1 VGKQF
6 GGKIAAARIQGAPM
20 TKYADEV
27 LQPGETVR
35 YQGTLHWI
43 IFVPGVPLLVF
54 VFAGWFGMTRAWQ
67 PGHGI
72 SLYSLLA
79 LFALVAFLLQLL
91 TAWITQL
98 TTEIAVTNRRVI
110 YKTGLISRRTI
121 EMNMD
126 KVESV
131 DVTQDFFG
139 RLLDYGTVL
148 IRGTGAGLE
157 PLANVASPIALR
169 NAIGAQ

>member
-1 VGKQF
+1 
-6 GGKIAAARIQGAPM
+6 M
-20 TKYADEV
+20 TNYADEV

-35 YQGTLHWI
+35 YEGTLHWI
-43 IFVPGVPLLVF
+43 IFVPGLPLLMF
-54 VFAGWFGMTRAWQ
+54 VVAGFLGVTTAWR
-67 PGHGI
+67 PAHGV

-79 LFALVAFLLQLL
+79 LFALVAFLMQLL
-91 TAWITQL
+91 TAWIVRQ

-110 YKTGLISRRTI
+110 YKTGLISRQTI

-131 DVTQDFFG
+131 DVTQDFLG

-157 PLANVASPIALR
+157 TLTNVASPLALR
-169 NAIGAQ
+169 NAITVG

>member
-1 VGKQF
+1 
-6 GGKIAAARIQGAPM
+6 M
-20 TKYADEV
+20 TNYADEV

-35 YQGTLHWI
+35 YEGTLHWI
-43 IFVPGVPLLVF
+43 IFVPGLPLLMF
-54 VFAGWFGMTRAWQ
+54 VVAGFLGVTTAWR
-67 PGHGI
+67 PAHGV

-79 LFALVAFLLQLL
+79 LFALVAFLMQLL
-91 TAWITQL
+91 TAWIVRQ

-110 YKTGLISRRTI
+110 YKTGLISRQTI

-131 DVTQDFFG
+131 DVTQDFLG

-157 PLANVASPIALR
+157 PLANVASPLTLR
-169 NAIGAQ
+169 NAITVG

>member
-1 VGKQF
+1 
-6 GGKIAAARIQGAPM
+6 M
-20 TKYADEV
+20 TNYTDEV

-35 YQGTLHWI
+35 YEGTLHWI
-43 IFVPGVPLLVF
+43 IFVPGVPILMF
-54 VFAGWFGMTRAWQ
+54 VFAAFLGFTRAWH
-67 PGHGI
+67 PAHGV

-79 LFALVAFLLQLL
+79 LFALVALLLQLL
-91 TAWITQL
+91 TAWIVRQ

-110 YKTGLISRRTI
+110 YKTGLISRQTI

-131 DVTQDFFG
+131 DVTQDFLG

-157 PLANVASPIALR
+157 PLANVASPLALR
-169 NAIGAQ
+169 NAITAQ

>member
-1 VGKQF
+1 
-6 GGKIAAARIQGAPM
+6 M
-20 TKYADEV
+20 TQYTDEV

-54 VFAGWFGMTRAWQ
+54 VFAGWFGMTTAWRS
-67 PGHGI
+67 GHGI

-157 PLANVASPIALR
+157 PLTNVASPIALR